1 MQNAFPLM
9 ALLLL
14 LSSCGS
20 SSDTTA
26 PPTGPEPVALSIPTD
41 TDITANS
48 VVLTWTVSTAGD
60 FSRYAV
66 VMESASDSVLAAISD
81 RNTTQYEVQDLQPDT
96 EYQFRVDVKSTANQT
111 GKGSTITV
119 TTNSA
124 CDVDFRFNDSWQ
136 NVIYNLEGALHCGDA
151 NEYLRVIGTDFVY
164 GPTASLM
171 AQYPTVFDTVWTKDR
186 ESNFIQNA
194 FTGSLF
200 QASLA
205 DSILSGPTLS
215 GDQIDLTVRYIIN
228 EVDAAGTPTGRSW
241 KGIADYKFRLGSL
254 VTMILWKDNGSSGLP
269 FGELRA
275 ELGGDN

>member
-1 MQNAFPLM
+1 MQKLFSLIATV
-9 ALLLL
+9 LLIASC
-14 LSSCGS
+14 SSGS
-20 SSDTTA
+20 GTTA

-48 VVLTWTVSTAGD
+48 VVLTWSVSTAGD
-60 FSRYAV
+60 FSLYAI

-96 EYQFRVDVKSTANQT
+96 EYQFRVDVRSTANQT
-111 GKGSTITV
+111 GKGSTIAV
-119 TTNSA
+119 TTDSE
-124 CDVDFRFNDSWQ
+124 CGIDFRFNDTWQ
-136 NVIYNLEGALHCGDA
+136 NVIYNLEGALICGDA
-151 NEYLRVIGTDFVY
+151 TEYLDVLSGDFVY
-164 GPTASLM
+164 EPTAFLM

-205 DSILSGPTLS
+205 DSILSGPTLC

-228 EVDAAGTPTGRSW
+228 EVEAAGTPTGRSW

-254 VTMILWKDNGSSGLP
+254 VTMILWKDNSSSGLP